1 MKQSL
6 THEQLRLLVATM
18 INDENTDYAQTTAR
32 LNPYPASTTKDL
44 TDLLTYAHKEKLRV
58 LEALYREL
66 Q

>member
-32 LNPYPASTTKDL
+32 LNPDHPVEPEFLVFPEHWVKHRPGSDCDDK
-44 TDLLTYAHKEKLRV
+44 
-58 LEALYREL
+58 
-66 Q
+66 